1 MYLKADFSAKGEIM
15 MLRNIKKVNSWTKL
29 IIVLSL
35 MFSVFSISAFAQNKP
50 MAAKSLAGLITD
62 LKEVVS
68 KNSPDQ
74 KDAQLIG
81 KKWDARKDLT
91 GKNKSAV
98 IELLWTDVKSVI
110 KDSGVQYQIYSIFS
124 FYKQIPDEQ
133 FGSKSKPNQTNSSKK
148 ESVEKLVD
156 LVYMSHPYVNIEK
169 QLEGL
174 PGTKSAQE
182 IEKINAEARRQ
193 RFENF
198 DDALKVNKKLT
209 AAQKAFVKANYE
221 RLNKMVDEKIDAT
234 IKLNFPTE
242 QWVQEGMEKIFAKR
256 FTTEE
261 INNLTA
267 YFDSDKGMQVLKY
280 VRQTEMEQLI
290 TGNGGKLN
298 FTESDKAEYDKFI
311 ATELGKKFIAA
322 YLKETEEYEALKEGE
337 VRRNVPNADGF
348 ALLEPINLNK
358 FFNKFVLD
366 NYKK

>member
-1 MYLKADFSAKGEIM
+1 M
-15 MLRNIKKVNSWTKL
+15 MLRNIKKVNNWTKL

-35 MFSVFSISAFAQNKP
+35 MCSIFSLSAFAQAKP

-74 KDAQLIG
+74 KDAQLVSE
-81 KKWDARKDLT
+81 KWDKRKDLT

-133 FGSKSKPNQTNSSKK
+133 FGSKAKPNQTNSSKA
-148 ESVEKLVD
+148 VEKLVD
-156 LVYMSHPYVNIEK
+156 LVFMSHPYVNIEK

-174 PGTKSAQE
+174 PGTKSAEE
-182 IEKINAEARRQ
+182 IKKISDEARRQ
-193 RFENF
+193 RFEIF

-209 AAQKAFVKANYE
+209 VAQKAFVKANYE
-221 RLNKMVDEKIDAT
+221 RLSNMVDKKIDAT

-256 FTTEE
+256 FTAEE

-267 YFDSDKGMQVLKY
+267 FFDSDKGLQVLKY
-280 VRQTEMEQLI
+280 VRLTEMEQLI

-298 FTESDKAEYDKFI
+298 FTESDKAEYDKFF
-311 ATELGKKFIAA
+311 ATPLGKKFIAA

-337 VRRNVPNADGF
+337 VRRNIPNADGF

-358 FFNKFVLD
+358 FFNKFVAE